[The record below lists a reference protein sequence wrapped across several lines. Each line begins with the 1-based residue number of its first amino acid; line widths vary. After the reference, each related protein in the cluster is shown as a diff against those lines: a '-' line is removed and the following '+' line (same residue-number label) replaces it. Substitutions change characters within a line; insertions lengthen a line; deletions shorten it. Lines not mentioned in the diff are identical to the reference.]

1 MIPDPAAAIDADAIS
16 RKTYS
21 TPAAQ
26 EIYRQKAIRAELR
39 NWERAV
45 VDARMGPNS
54 GVRGV
59 LAVGCGAGREVFALE
74 NLGLRT
80 IGADVSEALIRI
92 ACEEAH
98 RRASGAAFV
107 LIDGVTLP
115 FAEATFD
122 AVVLWAQVL
131 GHVSDAA
138 ARLALL
144 AEVRRVIRPGGIL
157 SLSVHDRAL
166 TLPLLD
172 ASRIVSS
179 DTPEP
184 GDLIIIEPTFGSI
197 SYMRYFDEPEIRSLL
212 AGAGFSDITIA
223 HTDEL
228 GESWGNVF
236 VVTAVA
242 G

>member
-1 MIPDPAAAIDADAIS
+1 M
-16 RKTYS
+16 
-21 TPAAQ
+21 
-26 EIYRQKAIRAELR
+26 
-39 NWERAV
+39 
-45 VDARMGPNS
+45 
-54 GVRGV
+54 
-59 LAVGCGAGREVFALE
+59 
-74 NLGLRT
+74 
-80 IGADVSEALIRI
+80 
-92 ACEEAH
+92 
-98 RRASGAAFV
+98 

-179 DTPEP
+179 DTPEL
-184 GDLIIIEPTFGSI
+184 GDLIITEPTFGSI

-212 AGAGFSDITIA
+212 AGAGF
-223 HTDEL
+223 
-228 GESWGNVF
+228 
-236 VVTAVA
+236 
-242 G
+242 